1 MMPPTRAVCSRT
13 VAGMSA
19 ESVVRALVERV
30 WNGGCTE
37 ELERFYAPAFDHG
50 GRTDTVEGL
59 RAWHVEDAATWAD
72 TAYEIVAL
80 VSDGEQVA
88 LHWRATARHI
98 GPWGPIAPTG
108 ATISWDGVHF
118 FVIRDERIVALW
130 ALSDLFRKGI
140 QLGAR
145 FEA

>member
-1 MMPPTRAVCSRT
+1 
-13 VAGMSA
+13 MSA
-19 ESVVRALVERV
+19 ESLVRELVETV
-30 WNGGCTE
+30 WNGGRTE
-37 ELERFYAPAFDHG
+37 ELDRFYAPRFDHG
-50 GRTDTVEGL
+50 GRTDTVEAL
-59 RAWHVEDAATWAD
+59 QAWHAEDAATWAECS
-72 TAYEIVAL
+72 YEIVTV

-88 LHWRATARHI
+88 LRWRATARHV

-118 FVIRDERIVALW
+118 FVVRDERIVALW
-130 ALSDLFRKGI
+130 ALSDMFRKAM